1 MAAGDSRASDPGL
14 LDRNQ
19 VSLLIDLYELTMA
32 ASYLARGMNHPAVF
46 EHFVRRLPPNRAWLL
61 AAGLAPTLELIRHL
75 RFGEAELDYLRE
87 IGLDRAFVDHLASF
101 RFTGDINAVPEGT
114 IVFANEPIIQVRAPL
129 IEAQLLET
137 LILNQV
143 NFQTMIASKAARVV
157 LAAGGPDAAGS
168 VVDFSP
174 RRDHGTDAAMKVAR
188 SAAVAGLEATSNVV
202 AAMRF
207 GLRAVGT
214 MAHSYVLS
222 FPSELEAFEAYLA
235 DDPDNA
241 VLLVDT
247 FDSVEGVR
255 NAIEASRR
263 TGVALN
269 GIRLDSGNLLELSN
283 EARRLL
289 DAAGM
294 EDARITASGDLD
306 EARIGALV
314 EAGAPIDL
322 WGVGTE
328 LGTSR
333 DSPVVNGIYKLVATQ
348 DAAGAWRD
356 VEKRSPEK
364 ETRGGAKQV
373 FRLVEGGR
381 MVADTV
387 APWGSREEGEALL
400 IPVMRAGEIVHGES
414 LEEIRARSRA
424 QIDALPDALR
434 GLEAEDSYPV
444 RVS

>member
-1 MAAGDSRASDPGL
+1 
-14 LDRNQ
+14 
-19 VSLLIDLYELTMA
+19 
-32 ASYLARGMNHPAVF
+32 
-46 EHFVRRLPPNRAWLL
+46 
-61 AAGLAPTLELIRHL
+61 
-75 RFGEAELDYLRE
+75 
-87 IGLDRAFVDHLASF
+87 
-101 RFTGDINAVPEGT
+101 
-114 IVFANEPIIQVRAPL
+114 
-129 IEAQLLET
+129 
-137 LILNQV
+137 
-143 NFQTMIASKAARVV
+143 
-157 LAAGGPDAAGS
+157 
-168 VVDFSP
+168 
-174 RRDHGTDAAMKVAR
+174 
-188 SAAVAGLEATSNVV
+188 
-202 AAMRF
+202 MRF
-207 GLRAVGT
+207 GLRAAGT

-247 FDSVEGVR
+247 FDSVKGVR

-289 DAAGM
+289 DAAGL

-333 DSPVVNGIYKLVATQ
+333 DSPVVNGIYKLVATR

-356 VEKRSPEK
+356 VEKRSPGK

-387 APWGSREEGEALL
+387 APWGSCEEGEALL
-400 IPVMRAGEIVHGES
+400 IPVMRAGEIVHGEG

-424 QIDALPDALR
+424 QINALPDALR
-434 GLEAEDSYPV
+434 GLEAVGSYPV